1 MYEVTPVK
9 TLFAKASAALGVL
22 ALSVTIHAATSDEA
36 IIERIKPVG
45 SVCLQGDDS
54 CGTAAAAA
62 AGGARSGADI
72 VAQACAGC
80 HNAGVL
86 GAPKTGTGDWAARLD
101 EKGLDMLVTN
111 AINGIGSMPARGTC
125 GDCSDEEIKLAIE
138 DMIANSQ

>member
-1 MYEVTPVK
+1 MK

-22 ALSVTIHAATSDEA
+22 ALSVSIHAATSDEA

-111 AINGIGSMPARGTC
+111 AINGIGNMPARGTC
-125 GDCSDEEIKLAIE
+125 GDCSDDEIKLAIE